1 MSYAQSIDYA
11 AIAPPVVVAL
21 GAAATLLADLATPR
35 ARRLLPAVA
44 LGALLAAGGA
54 LAGAASAHSNR
65 ATFCAGT
72 RCSYVV
78 DSFTI
83 FGQALFCLVGVVIV
97 LLCGPTVERERMPAG
112 EFYFLLLTSF
122 AGMLTLVAARDL
134 LVLLLALE
142 VLTLPAFVLVG
153 LRRADPRAS
162 EAALKFFLI
171 SVVSTAITVY
181 GMSLLYGVTGALQ
194 LGAIS
199 AALAGAPNSP
209 VAAAAVVLVVAGFAF
224 KVAAVP
230 FHGWA
235 PDTYQGATVPLA
247 AYLSVASKAAGF
259 AGLIL
264 VLHACVGYVGS
275 WRPVLAVL
283 AAATMTIGN
292 LAALPQRHVV
302 RLLAWSSIAQ
312 AGYILVPLA
321 VPDAGPALA
330 YLGAYA
336 VMNLGAFGCVAA
348 VAARRPRS
356 ALADYRGLF
365 ADAPW
370 LALALAFFLTC
381 LAGLPP
387 GLIGLIA
394 KVVVFRSAVSGNLV
408 WLAVLMAVNT
418 VIGLYYY
425 VRFAAT
431 LFEPAEPDRQPL
443 AVPAPVATAVALA
456 AVVAVVLGFW
466 PQALLTVVPGL
477 G

>member
-21 GAAATLLADLATPR
+21 AGVGTLLADLATPR
-35 ARRLLPAVA
+35 ARRLLPGLAVVGLLAA
-44 LGALLAAGGA
+44 LGALIATAAAESSRG
-54 LAGAASAHSNR
+54 
-65 ATFCAGT
+65 TFCSGT

-78 DSFTI
+78 DEFTI
-83 FGQALFCLVGVVIV
+83 FMQALFCLVGVVVV
-97 LLCGPTVERERMPAG
+97 LLCAPTVRQDQTPAA
-112 EFYFLLLTSF
+112 EFYFLLLSSF
-122 AGMLTLVAARDL
+122 AGMLTLAAARDL

-142 VLTLPAFVLVG
+142 VVTLPALVLVG
-153 LRRADPRAS
+153 LRRTDPRAS
-162 EAALKFFLI
+162 EAALKFYLI
-171 SVVSTAITVY
+171 SVISTAITVY
-181 GMSLLYGVTGALQ
+181 GMSLLYGVTGSIQ
-194 LGAIS
+194 LGAI
-199 AALAGAPNSP
+199 AAGLARAPHSP
-209 VAAAAVVLVVAGFAF
+209 VAAAAVTLVIAGFAF

-235 PDTYQGATVPLA
+235 PDTYQGAPVPVA

-264 VLHACVGYVGS
+264 ILDACAAYANS

-283 AAATMTIGN
+283 AAVTMTVGN
-292 LAALPQRHVV
+292 LAALRQQQVI

-312 AGYILVPLA
+312 AGYILVPLG
-321 VPDAGPALA
+321 VPDSGPALA

-336 VMNLGAFGCVAA
+336 VMNLGAFGCAAA
-348 VAARRPRS
+348 VAAQRPRS

-365 ADAPW
+365 ADSPL

-394 KVVVFRSAVSGNLV
+394 KVVVFRSAVGGDLV
-408 WLAVLMAVNT
+408 WLAVVLAVNT

-425 VRFAAT
+425 VRLAAA
-431 LFEPAEPDRQPL
+431 LFEPASGSRRLP
-443 AVPAPVATAVALA
+443 VPAPVGAGVALA
-456 AVVAVVLGFW
+456 AALAVGLGFW
-466 PQALLTVVPGL
+466 PQALLEVVPGL

>member
-11 AIAPPVVVAL
+11 AIAPPAVVAL
-21 GAAATLLADLATPR
+21 GGAATLLADLATPR

-44 LGALLAAGGA
+44 LGALLAAGGV
-54 LAGAASAHSNR
+54 LAGTASAHPNR
-65 ATFCAGT
+65 ATFCSGT

-83 FGQALFCLVGVVIV
+83 FGQALFALVGVVIV
-97 LLCGPTVERERMPAG
+97 LLCGPTVERDRMPSG

-181 GMSLLYGVTGALQ
+181 GISLLYGATGALQ

-199 AALAGAPNSP
+199 AALAAAPNSP
-209 VAAAAVVLVVAGFAF
+209 VTAAAVVLVIAGFAF

-235 PDTYQGATVPLA
+235 PDTYQGAAVPLA

-264 VLHACVGYVGS
+264 VLNACASYAGS

-283 AAATMTIGN
+283 AAATMTVGN
-292 LAALPQRHVV
+292 LAALRQAHVV

-336 VMNLGAFGCVAA
+336 VMNLGAFGAVAA

-394 KVVVFRSAVSGNLV
+394 KVVVFRSAVSGGLV

-425 VRFAAT
+425 VRLAAT
-431 LFEPAEPDRQPL
+431 LFEPAEPDRQRL
-443 AVPAPVATAVALA
+443 AVPAPVAAAVGLA
-456 AVVAVVLGFW
+456 AVAAVVLGFW

>member
-1 MSYAQSIDYA
+1 VSYAQGIDYA
-11 AIAPPVVVAL
+11 AIAPPVVVAV
-21 GAAATLLADLATPR
+21 GAAGTLLLDLATPR
-35 ARRLLPAVA
+35 ARRLLPVLAI
-44 LGALLAAGGA
+44 GTFLAALAA
-54 LAGAASAHSNR
+54 LAGSAAADSR
-65 ATFCAGT
+65 RGTFCTGT
-72 RCSYVV
+72 RCSYAL
-78 DSFTI
+78 DDFTI
-83 FGQALFCLVGVVIV
+83 FLQAFFCLVGVVIV
-97 LLCGPTVERERMPAG
+97 LLCASTVEQDRMPAG
-112 EFYFLLLTSF
+112 EFFFLLLTSF
-122 AGMLTLVAARDL
+122 AGMLTLAGGRDL

-142 VLTLPAFVLVG
+142 VVTLPALVLVG

-171 SVVSTAITVY
+171 SVMSTAITVY
-181 GMSLLYGVTGALQ
+181 GMSLLYGVTGGLQ

-199 AALAGAPNSP
+199 AGLARGPNSP
-209 VAAAAVVLVVAGFAF
+209 VAAAAVLLVVAGFAF

-235 PDTYQGATVPLA
+235 PDTYQGASVPVA

-264 VLHACVGYVGS
+264 VLDACAAYAGS

-283 AAATMTIGN
+283 AAATMTVGN
-292 LAALPQRHVV
+292 LAALRQQHVI

-312 AGYILVPLA
+312 AGYILLPLA

-336 VMNLGAFGCVAA
+336 VMNLGAFGCAAA

-356 ALADYRGLF
+356 AVADYRGLF
-365 ADAPW
+365 SDSPL

-394 KVVVFRSAVSGNLV
+394 KVVVFRSAVTGNLV
-408 WLAVLMAVNT
+408 WLAVVMAVNT
-418 VIGLYYY
+418 VVALYYY
-425 VRFAAT
+425 VRLAAV
-431 LFEPAEPDRQPL
+431 LFEPAAGTQRL
-443 AVPAPVATAVALA
+443 TVPAPVAAAVAMAAAA
-456 AVVAVVLGFW
+456 AVALGFW
-466 PQALLTVVPGL
+466 PQALLGVVPGL
-477 G
+477 S

>member
-1 MSYAQSIDYA
+1 MSYAQGIDYA
-11 AIAPPVVVAL
+11 AIGPPVVVAL
-21 GAAATLLADLATPR
+21 GAAASLGIDLVSPR
-35 ARRLLPAVA
+35 ARRALPAVA
-44 LGALLAAGGA
+44 VGVLLAALGV
-54 LAGAASAHSNR
+54 LAVGAAADSSR
-65 ATFCAGT
+65 GTFCTGT

-83 FGQALFCLVGVVIV
+83 FLQVLFCLVGVVIV
-97 LLCGPTVERERMPAG
+97 LLCGPTVERDRMPPG
-112 EFYFLLLTSF
+112 EFYFLLLASF
-122 AGMLTLVAARDL
+122 AGMLTLAAARDL

-142 VLTLPAFVLVG
+142 VVTLPALVLVG
-153 LRRADPRAS
+153 LRRGDPRAS

-171 SVVSTAITVY
+171 SVISTAITVY

-194 LGAIS
+194 LGAIATGL
-199 AALAGAPNSP
+199 AAAPNSP

-235 PDTYQGATVPLA
+235 PDTYQGAAVPLA
-247 AYLSVASKAAGF
+247 GYLSVASKAAGF

-264 VLHACVGYVGS
+264 VLDACVAYADS

-283 AAATMTIGN
+283 AAATMTVGN
-292 LAALPQRHVV
+292 LAALRQRHVI

-336 VMNLGAFGCVAA
+336 VMNLGAFGCAAA

-356 ALADYRGLF
+356 ALADYRGLY
-365 ADAPW
+365 ADAP
-370 LALALAFFLTC
+370 LLGLALAFFLTC

-394 KVVVFRSAVSGNLV
+394 KVVVFRSAVSGDLV
-408 WLAVLMAVNT
+408 WLAVVMAVNT

-425 VRFAAT
+425 LALAAAV
-431 LFEPAEPDRQPL
+431 FEPAGPDRQRL
-443 AVPAPVATAVALA
+443 AVPLPVGA
-456 AVVAVVLGFW
+456 AVTVAAAVAVVLGFW
-466 PQALLTVVPGL
+466 PQALLNIVPGL